1 MGHSLSL
8 RFIVSLVSS
17 FAFGQAALA
26 QLPGTAD
33 TSRIFNLGE
42 VRVLGHCSLDSVNT
56 ATSRQFE
63 AFNRLDVGRALN
75 LLPGVNLS
83 AVGARKESMVY
94 VRGFDLRQVPVFID
108 GIPVYVRNYVL
119 AEGFPEPGRNFF
131 INLAL
136 SNL

>member
-1 MGHSLSL
+1 
-8 RFIVSLVSS
+8 
-17 FAFGQAALA
+17 
-26 QLPGTAD
+26 LPGTAD

-83 AVGARKESMVY
+83 AVGARNESMVY
-94 VRGFDLRQVPVFID
+94 VRGFDLRQVPGA
-108 GIPVYVRNYVL
+108 GIYRWDSGL
-119 AEGFPEPGRNFF
+119 RTQLRTGRGLPRTRPKF
-131 INLAL
+131 LH
-136 SNL
+136 